1 MENARLQVQ
10 VERPVDGD
18 TVRVK
23 IGDKSES
30 VRIQALDTEESRA
43 GGDKPL
49 TPWGKKASE
58 HAATLLTVGKT
69 ITLDFD
75 EPESASAVQLD
86 LARFRDNFGRLLALV
101 FIDGK
106 DFQQLMIE
114 GGYSPYFCK
123 YGNVR
128 TKEYHRRYLAAERL
142 AQSRRA
148 GLWDQVA
155 VNGSEQRNYA
165 ALGTWWALRAEVID
179 DYRRAR
185 AAGAQALNT
194 RVDFEAVMK
203 LAERGESVTLFTE
216 FGQFRRLGSRK
227 AMIDIGSVAQPF
239 SIFIPDIEV
248 PKGQALLS
256 LLSLR
261 YLSEGTEAG
270 RTVTRP
276 RRSYGYVKGRL
287 QVFNG
292 RPEIVADGPEDVSD
306 VPF

>member
-23 IGDKSES
+23 IGEKSEA

-58 HAATLLTVGKT
+58 HAATLFTAGKT

-75 EPESASAVQLD
+75 EPQGTDVQLD
-86 LARFRDNFGRLLALV
+86 LSRYRDNFGRLLALV
-101 FIDGK
+101 FVDGK
-106 DFQQLMIE
+106 DFQQHMIE
-114 GGYSPYFCK
+114 SGYSPYFCK

-128 TKEYHRRYLAAERL
+128 TKDYHRRYLAAERL
-142 AQSRRA
+142 AQGLRA

-185 AAGAQALNT
+185 ANGAKALNP
-194 RVDFEAVMK
+194 RVDFEAITK
-203 LAERGESVTLFTE
+203 LAENNQTATVFTE
-216 FGQFRRLGSRK
+216 FSEFRRLGSRK
-227 AMIDIGSVAQPF
+227 ALVDIGSVAQPF
-239 SIFIPDIEV
+239 SIFIPDIEA

-261 YLSEGTEAG
+261 YLSEGTG
-270 RTVTRP
+270 GGQTVTRP
-276 RRSYGYVKGRL
+276 RRSYGYVKGQL
-287 QVFNG
+287 KLFNG
-292 RPEIVADGPEDVSD
+292 HPEIVVDGPEDISD
-306 VPF
+306 FSF

>member
-1 MENARLQVQ
+1 MANASLQVQ

-18 TVRVK
+18 TVRVR
-23 IGDKSES
+23 IGDRSES

-49 TPWGKKASE
+49 TPWGKKTTDF
-58 HAATLLTVGKT
+58 AATIFTVGKT

-75 EPESASAVQLD
+75 EPEGTDVQID
-86 LARFRDNFGRLLALV
+86 LSRFRDNYGRLLALV
-101 FIDGK
+101 FVDDQ
-106 DFQQLMIE
+106 DFQQRMIE

-128 TKEYHRRYLAAERL
+128 TRTYHRRYMAAERK
-142 AQSRRA
+142 AQSARA

-165 ALGTWWALRAEVID
+165 ALGCWWTLRAELID

-185 AAGAQALNT
+185 AGGAKALNP
-194 RVDFEAVMK
+194 RVDYETIVEMAGRK
-203 LAERGESVTLFTE
+203 ESGRVFTE
-216 FGQFRRLGSRK
+216 FSEFRRLGSRK
-227 AMIDIGSVAQPF
+227 AMVDIGSVAQPF
-239 SIFIPDIEV
+239 SIFIADIETA
-248 PKGQALLS
+248 KGQALLS

-261 YLSEGTEAG
+261 YLSEGTEG
-270 RTVTRP
+270 GQTVTRP
-276 RRSYGYVKGRL
+276 RRSYGYVKGALRL
-287 QVFNG
+287 FNG
-292 RPEIVADGPEDVSD
+292 RPEVVVDGPEDVSD

>member
-1 MENARLQVQ
+1 MENTRLQVQ

-30 VRIQALDTEESRA
+30 VRVQALDTEESRA
-43 GGDKPL
+43 GGNKPL

-58 HAATLLTVGKT
+58 HAASLFTVGKT

-75 EPESASAVQLD
+75 EPQGGEVQINLS
-86 LARFRDNFGRLLALV
+86 RFRDNFGRLLALV
-101 FIDGK
+101 FVDGK
-106 DFQQLMIE
+106 DFQQHMIE
-114 GGYSPYFCK
+114 DGYSPYFCK
-123 YGNVR
+123 YGHVR
-128 TKEYHRRYLAAERL
+128 TRDYHRRYLAAERS

-165 ALGTWWALRAEVID
+165 ALGCWWALRGELID

-185 AAGAQALNT
+185 ASGAKSLNP
-194 RVDFEAVMK
+194 RVDFEAIMK
-203 LAERGESVTLFTE
+203 LAERNESATVFTE
-216 FGQFRRLGSRK
+216 FSQFRRLGSRK
-227 AMIDIGSVAQPF
+227 AVVDIGSVAQPF

-256 LLSLR
+256 LLLQR
-261 YLSEGTEAG
+261 YLSEGTEGG

-276 RRSYGYVKGRL
+276 RRSYGYVKGQL
-287 QVFNG
+287 KVFNG
-292 RPEIVADGPEDVSD
+292 RPEIMADGPEDVSD